1 MIMKTS
7 LSEASAFKRNKWAYS
22 LPGFGRDMAY
32 TLFATYVLTYVLFTR
47 SVTPEQFATLGII
60 LAIFRVWDALNDP
73 VMGGIV
79 ENTRT
84 KFGKFKPWILIGAI
98 TNGAVLIA
106 MFTNRVEG
114 WAFVW
119 LFAILYLLWDIT
131 WTMNDIAYWSMLPSL
146 TSDPKRRDSVTSM
159 ANLFASIGAIAAT
172 GLIPIFTNGENAI
185 GGNSISGYTAVV
197 LFIAVVF
204 IISQIFLGLFV
215 KQDNTSRPKE
225 ERVGLKKMFHV
236 IFHNDQLLWVTL
248 IMLLYNLGSTLI
260 TAFGVNY
267 MYLSFGY
274 NGFLVT
280 LFVAF
285 WAIASV
291 AINALYP
298 AFSVKFSRKTLSNL
312 AVMMSVIGYALF
324 FLGGTL
330 IPNTE
335 ALRTLNIGLL
345 CLEAFIIGFG
355 QSLFYMV
362 TTISLTNTIEYNEY
376 KTGKRN
382 EAIIFSLRPFM
393 AKMGSALQQ
402 VVITIVYIAIGMT
415 TLTSGI
421 ADIEKN
427 ANLQLIDETT
437 KTDQIAS
444 LLTAAPGSMV
454 LWLRICMTILP
465 IILIGSAWLVMRK
478 RVKIDESEYKRMLA
492 EIEGREKI

>member
-1 MIMKTS
+1 MMMKTP
-7 LSEASAFKRNKWAYS
+7 LSEATVFKRNKWAYT
-22 LPGFGRDMAY
+22 LPGFGRDAAY

-47 SVTPEQFATLGII
+47 AVTPEQFATLGII

-73 VMGGIV
+73 IMGGIV

-84 KFGKFKPWILIGAI
+84 KFGKFKPWILIGAV
-98 TNGAVLIA
+98 TNAGVLIA

-119 LFAILYLLWDIT
+119 LFAVLYLLWDIT

-146 TSDPKRRDSVTSM
+146 TSEPKSRDSVTSM
-159 ANLFASIGAIAAT
+159 ANLFAGIGAIAAT

-185 GGNSISGYTAVV
+185 GGSSISGYTAVV
-197 LFIAVVF
+197 IFIAVTLV
-204 IISQIFLGLFV
+204 ISQIIVCLLV
-215 KQDNTSRPKE
+215 KKTSDAKPEKE
-225 ERVGLKKMFHV
+225 EKVGLKKMFHV

-280 LFVAF
+280 IFVAF
-285 WAIASV
+285 WAIASI

-298 AFSVKFSRKTLSNL
+298 AFAAKFSRKVLSKL
-312 AVMMSVIGYALF
+312 AVIMTVVGYTMF

-335 ALRTLNIGLL
+335 ALKTLNVALL

-362 TTISLTNTIEYNEY
+362 TTICLTNTIEYNQY
-376 KTGKRN
+376 KTGERD

-421 ADIEKN
+421 AEVEKN
-427 ANLQLIDETT
+427 ANLQLIDETS
-437 KTDQIAS
+437 KADQIAS
-444 LLTAAPGSMV
+444 LLNAAPASMV

-465 IILIGSAWLVMRK
+465 IILIGCAYLVMRK
-478 RVKIDESEYKRMLA
+478 RVKIDEKEYNRMLD
-492 EIEGREKI
+492 EIAKRV

>member
-1 MIMKTS
+1 MKTP
-7 LSEASAFKRNKWAYS
+7 LSEATVFKRNKWAYS
-22 LPGFGRDMAY
+22 IPGIGRDMAY

-47 SVTPEQFATLGII
+47 SVTTEQFATLGII

-79 ENTRT
+79 ENTRGR
-84 KFGKFKPWILIGAI
+84 FGKFKPWIMIGAV
-98 TNGAVLIA
+98 TNGVVLVA

-119 LFAILYLLWDIT
+119 LFAVLYLLWDIT

-146 TSDPKRRDSVTSM
+146 TSDPKRRDSVTSL
-159 ANLFASIGAIAAT
+159 ANLFGGIGAIAAT
-172 GLIPIFTNGENAI
+172 GLIPIFTNGTNAI
-185 GGNSISGYTAVV
+185 GGNSISGY
-197 LFIAVVF
+197 IAVVIF
-204 IISQIFLGLFV
+204 IASALVISQIIVCACV
-215 KQDNTSRPKE
+215 KQDNTSRSEKE
-225 ERVGLKKMFHV
+225 ANVGLKKMFHV

-274 NGFLVT
+274 DGFLVT

-285 WAIASV
+285 WAIASI

-298 AFSVKFSRKTLSNL
+298 TFAAKRNRKTLSKL
-312 AVMMSVIGYALF
+312 AVIMTTVGYAMF

-330 IPNTE
+330 IPNTD
-335 ALRTLNIGLL
+335 ALRVLNIGLL

-362 TTISLTNTIEYNEY
+362 TTICLTNTIEYNQY
-376 KTGKRN
+376 KTGERD

-402 VVITIVYIAIGMT
+402 VVITVVYIAIGMT
-415 TLTSGI
+415 TLTNGI
-421 ADIEKN
+421 SEVEKN
-427 ANLQLIDETT
+427 ANLQLIDETA
-437 KTDQIAS
+437 KTDQIAA
-444 LLTAAPGSMV
+444 LLNAAPGSMV
-454 LWLRICMTILP
+454 LWLRICMTLLP
-465 IILIGSAWLVMRK
+465 IILIGCAYLVMRK
-478 RVKIDESEYKRMLA
+478 RVKIDENEYKRMLT
-492 EIEGREKI
+492 EIEEREKI

>member
-1 MIMKTS
+1 MKTS

-225 ERVGLKKMFHV
+225 ESVGLKKMFHV

-376 KTGKRN
+376 KTGERN

>member
-1 MIMKTS
+1 MIMKAP
-7 LSEASAFKRNKWAYS
+7 LSEATVFKRNKWAYT

-47 SVTPEQFATLGII
+47 AITPEQFAALGII
-60 LAIFRVWDALNDP
+60 LAVFRVWDALNDP
-73 VMGGIV
+73 VMGGII
-79 ENTRT
+79 ENTRS
-84 KFGKFKPWILIGAI
+84 KFGRFKPWILIGGV
-98 TNGAVLIA
+98 TNAAVLIA
-106 MFTNRVEG
+106 MFTNRAEG
-114 WAFVW
+114 WAFVC

-146 TSDPKRRDSVTSM
+146 TSDPKNRDSVTSM
-159 ANLFASIGAIAAT
+159 ANLFAGIGAIAAT

-185 GGNSISGYTAVV
+185 GGSSISGYAAVV
-197 LFIAVVF
+197 LFIAGLLAV
-204 IISQIFLGLFV
+204 SQILLCLGV
-215 KQDNTSRPKE
+215 KQDNTVRPKQE
-225 ERVGLKKMFHV
+225 SVGLKKMFHV

-285 WAIASV
+285 WAVASV

-298 AFSVKFSRKTLSNL
+298 AFAAKYSRTTLSKL
-312 AVMMSVIGYALF
+312 AVIMTTVGYALF

-335 ALRTLNIGLL
+335 ALKTLNVALL
-345 CLEAFIIGFG
+345 CVEAFVIGFG

-362 TTISLTNTIEYNEY
+362 TTICLTNTIEYNEY
-376 KTGKRN
+376 KTGERD

-402 VVITIVYIAIGMT
+402 VAITVVYIAIGMT
-415 TLTSGI
+415 TLTGGI
-421 ADIEKN
+421 AEVEKN
-427 ANLQLIDETT
+427 ANLKLIDETA
-437 KTDQIAS
+437 KADQIAA
-444 LLTAAPGSMV
+444 LLSAAPDSMV
-454 LWLRICMTILP
+454 LWLRVFMTLLP
-465 IILIGSAWLVMRK
+465 IVLIGCAYLVMRK
-478 RVKIDESEYKRMLA
+478 RVKIDEKEYDRMLA
-492 EIEGREKI
+492 AIAKRT

>member
-1 MIMKTS
+1 MMMKTP
-7 LSEASAFKRNKWAYS
+7 LSEASVFKRNKWAYT
-22 LPGFGRDMAY
+22 LPGFGRDAAY

-79 ENTRT
+79 ENTRS
-84 KFGKFKPWILIGAI
+84 KFGKFKPWIIIGAI
-98 TNGAVLIA
+98 TNGAVLVA

-146 TSDPKRRDSVTSM
+146 TSDPKSRNSVTSM
-159 ANLFASIGAIAAT
+159 ANLFAGIGAIAAT

-185 GGNSISGYTAVV
+185 GGSSISGYTAVV
-197 LFIAVVF
+197 IFIAGLLV
-204 IISQIFLGLFV
+204 ISQIILCLGV
-215 KQDNTSRPKE
+215 KQDNTTRPKE
-225 ERVGLKKMFHV
+225 ESVGLKKMFHV

-280 LFVAF
+280 MFVAF
-285 WAIASV
+285 WAVGSI

-298 AFSVKFSRKTLSNL
+298 ALAAKQTRKKLSTL
-312 AVMMSVIGYALF
+312 AVIMTTVGYAMF

-335 ALRTLNIGLL
+335 ALKTLNVGLL

-362 TTISLTNTIEYNEY
+362 TTISLTNTIEYNQY
-376 KTGKRN
+376 KTGERN

-421 ADIEKN
+421 ADVEKN
-427 ANLQLIDETT
+427 ANLKLIDETT
-437 KTDQIAS
+437 KSGQIAD
-444 LLTAAPGSMV
+444 LLNAAPGSMV
-454 LWLRICMTILP
+454 LWLRIFMTLLP
-465 IILIGSAWLVMRK
+465 MVLIGCAWFVMR
-478 RVKIDESEYKRMLA
+478 RNVKIDEKEYDRMLA
-492 EIEGREKI
+492 EIAERS

>member
-1 MIMKTS
+1 MMKTT
-7 LSEASAFKRNKWAYS
+7 LSEATVFKRNKWAYS
-22 LPGFGRDMAY
+22 VPGFGRDMAY

-73 VMGGIV
+73 VMGGII
-79 ENTRT
+79 ENTRS
-84 KFGKFKPWILIGAI
+84 KFGKFKPWILAGAV
-98 TNGAVLIA
+98 TNAAVLIA

-146 TSDPKRRDSVTSM
+146 TSDPKGRNSVTSM
-159 ANLFASIGAIAAT
+159 ANLFAAIGAIAAT

-197 LFIAVVF
+197 IFIAITLV
-204 IISQIFLGLFV
+204 ISQVLVCLLV
-215 KQDNTSRPKE
+215 KKGNTRRPEKE
-225 ERVGLKKMFHV
+225 EKVGLKKMFQV

-274 NGFLVT
+274 NGFIVT
-280 LFVAF
+280 IFVAF

-298 AFSVKFSRKTLSNL
+298 ALAAKVSRKALSKL
-312 AVMMSVIGYALF
+312 AVIMTVVGYALF

-335 ALRTLNIGLL
+335 ALKTLNVTLL

-355 QSLFYMV
+355 QSLFYMI
-362 TTISLTNTIEYNEY
+362 TTICLTNTIEYNQY
-376 KTGKRN
+376 KTGERD

-421 ADIEKN
+421 AEVEKN
-427 ANLQLIDETT
+427 ANLKLIEDTA
-437 KTDQIAS
+437 KTDQIAA
-444 LLTAAPGSMV
+444 LLNAAPGSMV
-454 LWLRICMTILP
+454 LWLRVCMTILP
-465 IILIGSAWLVMRK
+465 IILIGWAWLIMRK
-478 RVKIDESEYKRMLA
+478 RVKIDEKEYSRMLD
-492 EIEGREKI
+492 EIAKRA

>member
-1 MIMKTS
+1 MMKTT
-7 LSEASAFKRNKWAYS
+7 LSEATVFKRNKWAYS
-22 LPGFGRDMAY
+22 VPGFGRDMAY

-73 VMGGIV
+73 VMGGII
-79 ENTRT
+79 ENTRS
-84 KFGKFKPWILIGAI
+84 KFGKFKPWILAGAV
-98 TNGAVLIA
+98 TNAAVLIA

-119 LFAILYLLWDIT
+119 LFAVLYLLWDIT

-146 TSDPKRRDSVTSM
+146 TSDPKGRNSVTSM

-172 GLIPIFTNGENAI
+172 GLIPIFTNGQNAI

-197 LFIAVVF
+197 IFIAITLV
-204 IISQIFLGLFV
+204 ISQVLVCLLV
-215 KQDNTSRPKE
+215 KKNNTRRPEKE
-225 ERVGLKKMFHV
+225 EKVGLKKMFQV

-274 NGFLVT
+274 NGFIVT
-280 LFVAF
+280 IFVAF

-298 AFSVKFSRKTLSNL
+298 ALAAKFSRKVLSKL
-312 AVMMSVIGYALF
+312 AFIMTAIGYALF
-324 FLGGTL
+324 FFGGTL

-335 ALRTLNIGLL
+335 ALKTLNVALL

-362 TTISLTNTIEYNEY
+362 TTICLTNTIEYNQY
-376 KTGKRN
+376 KTGERD

-402 VVITIVYIAIGMT
+402 VVITVVYIAIGMT
-415 TLTSGI
+415 TLTNGI
-421 ADIEKN
+421 AEVEKN
-427 ANLQLIDETT
+427 SNMQLIDETA
-437 KTDQIAS
+437 KADQIAA
-444 LLTAAPGSMV
+444 LLNAAPSSMV
-454 LWLRICMTILP
+454 LWLRVCMTILP
-465 IILIGSAWLVMRK
+465 IILIGWAWLIMRK
-478 RVKIDESEYKRMLA
+478 RVKIGEQEYQRMLE
-492 EIEGREKI
+492 EIAKRA